1 MRSFASPERM
11 KIQAL
16 KENHLFRLAYRR
28 GARKSSRTVTVYALK
43 DRAAETLRKK
53 HPLKL
58 TVNRVGISAS
68 KKVGGAVQRNRAKRL
83 IREAWR
89 QIDKTLGIKRGFLVV
104 IVPKPE
110 CTVSKMQQVQRDLGR
125 CLSSLDMLQR
135 DPGQDP
141 EPEKPQ
147 SEPKEETPP
156 SALPASVQAD
166 P

>member
-43 DRAAETLRKK
+43 DRAAEALRKK

-83 IREAWR
+83 IREALR
-89 QIDKTLGIKRGFLVV
+89 QIDIAAGLKKGYLIVV
-104 IVPKPE
+104 VPKPE
-110 CTVSKMQQVQRDLGR
+110 CTVSKMQDVRRDLAR
-125 CLSSLDMLQR
+125 CFGGLSLLSGEFP
-135 DPGQDP
+135 DPADQAANGAEGAGP
-141 EPEKPQ
+141 ESREEEE
-147 SEPKEETPP
+147 EP
-156 SALPASVQAD
+156 S
-166 P
+166 

>member
-1 MRSFASPERM
+1 M

-28 GARKSSRTVTVYALK
+28 GARKSSRTALK

-83 IREAWR
+83 IREALR
-89 QIDKTLGIKRGFLVV
+89 QIDIAAGLKKGYLIVV
-104 IVPKPE
+104 VPKPE
-110 CTVSKMQQVQRDLGR
+110 CAVSKMQDVRSDLAR
-125 CLSSLDMLQR
+125 CFGGLSLLSGEFP
-135 DPGQDP
+135 DP
-141 EPEKPQ
+141 
-147 SEPKEETPP
+147 
-156 SALPASVQAD
+156 AD
-166 P
+166 PAAHGAEGARPENREEEEDPA